1 MNLRNGKLKNSAQPI
16 PKRRYNKKMVVAASV
31 GGGQD
36 PPQGSGSGAANSTS
50 SQGTQNTTGPNGS
63 RPADNSQAMPE
74 NTTGPL
80 GTVPV
85 SVSTTAPSSTSAED
99 VLFPLTNAANNSFGQ
114 GTNSGFEWRPNSMYG
129 MPYPFGTDIRGARPV
144 NASTNNATFSPNV
157 SSVGRSARN
166 TSFSTQIPNFTTN
179 NQATFRQE
187 MDASNHDMVGVL
199 ARELTSV
206 LSPLMTNIATTNR
219 ENVEIFQK
227 ISSQMNRMAEFMG
240 VTPPK
245 RKDKQPSNQEERPI
259 LERVQDI
266 APLSR
271 TATRDVGPS
280 RRTESIEGTPV
291 INLEASNRRTV
302 PFRQETEEERPRLR
316 IVGRDEHPDEI
327 VQRVRR
333 ENLATENN
341 LTAMIERVMANNGLS
356 TGLRRPNYTSPIS
369 DYIMQTELPRG
380 TKVPK
385 FTKFSGET
393 NESTV
398 EHIARYLTEAGD
410 LAGNEDLRIKY
421 FPSSL
426 TKNAFIWFT
435 TLPPNSIDAWAY
447 LERLFH
453 EQFYMGQTKISLKE
467 LASVKRKFAETI
479 DDYLNRFRLLK
490 SRCFTTVPEHE
501 LVEMAAGGLDYSI
514 RKKLDTQ
521 YLRDMAQLADRVR
534 QVERLKAEKARA
546 NKSYKKE
553 RVAYVEAE
561 NVDDESFN
569 DSYSPEEVEINLAE
583 LKEAPPYACK
593 LLNPANG
600 KNPVE
605 NDKNDRFPKKTYT
618 FDITKCDEIFDL
630 LVKDGQMI
638 LPPNS
643 KIPPLEQ
650 RKKRG
655 FCKYHGF
662 LGHKTSQ
669 CFLFRDL
676 IQNAINDG
684 RLKFADKTKSHMRV
698 DTNPLNIADASLC
711 EVEDINMVEVSEIEV
726 AETKAMLNGKQATES
741 LNDEIVFNTEIEEAS
756 QIEMTEAPKEES
768 NEATEDLRIKLQ
780 KIQISEVA
788 PAVVNMVSA
797 RHPTSEFGELETR
810 LTRQN
815 GGIKVPL
822 RAESLKDYLWNCHER
837 NGGKQWMCPRCSIML
852 NRRIEANFERARR
865 ERWEHPGR
873 EPNPLL
879 QVYPRMDESLLGF
892 LIRCHKGNSEVALCP
907 RCGAAY
913 DEMLARSFERVHCSM
928 NQETQGLRPDLYGFD
943 VWTPAKRPD
952 SPHPRVR
959 SVTFKIPAD
968 PPRDRWVQADART
981 NKWRSW
987 DQGGRTAMAYRRQFQ
1002 RPNRETYRLENYKGK
1017 NPMSRSQWRRHQ
1029 RMKKAQ
1035 KEYRPRET
1043 GETSSNHVPYQGTKS
1058 NKPPVERALFEAEKL
1073 LDEEDKIRSNS
1084 WNEEDRM
1091 TNDFDSDGVSSIN
1104 LNCNVVS
1111 VLPHEFNQET
1121 EVEDCEEADI
1131 EEMAKHRP
1139 VCYYVLNNG
1148 AVEEQNAF
1156 FERPDE
1162 GMRNHLKPLYI
1173 RAKIE
1178 NVGINKVLVDGGA
1191 AVNLMPQ
1198 YMIKRIGMFDTDI
1211 RPHNMVL
1218 SNYEG
1223 KIGKT
1228 LGVVQVNLTVGSVT
1242 RPTMFMVIPAKANY
1256 NLLLGREW
1264 IHGVAAVPSTMHQ
1277 RVTIWRED
1285 GIVENIEGDQS
1296 YYMAEVNQVNK
1307 SNFDRNLANIGPC
1320 HAAEEMYTPNKNA
1333 LYYLT
1338 LHPNGFQWDREIMDG
1353 PTDTAPLEDHAAIRP
1368 TGWDDDINHV

>member
-1 MNLRNGKLKNSAQPI
+1 MNLRNSKLTNSAQPV
-16 PKRRYNKKMVVAASV
+16 PKRRYNKKMAVTASA
-31 GGGQD
+31 GGDQD
-36 PPQGSGSGAANSTS
+36 PSRGTGSGAANSNST
-50 SQGTQNTTGPNGS
+50 QGTRDTTGPNGS
-63 RPADNSQAMPE
+63 RPADNSQSVPE
-74 NTTGPL
+74 NNTGL
-80 GTVPV
+80 SGTLPV
-85 SVSTTAPSSTSAED
+85 SVSTTAPSTTSADEI
-99 VLFPLTNAANNSFGQ
+99 LPFPSTNAANNLSSQ
-114 GTNSGFEWRPNSMYG
+114 GTNSTFEWRPNTSFG
-129 MPYPFGTDIRGARPV
+129 MPFPFGSGPRGAGPTPV
-144 NASTNNATFSPNV
+144 PTNNATFSPNMG
-157 SSVGRSARN
+157 SASRSTYNAG
-166 TSFSTQIPNFTTN
+166 FSTQVPLYTTN
-179 NQATFRQE
+179 TQAAFRQE
-187 MDASNHDMVGVL
+187 MDASNHDMLGAL
-199 ARELTSV
+199 AKELTS
-206 LSPLMTNIATTNR
+206 LFNPLLANITCTNR
-219 ENVEIFQK
+219 ETVETFRK
-227 ISSQMNRMAEFMG
+227 MSSQMNRMSEFMG
-240 VTPPK
+240 VAPK
-245 RKDKQPSNQEERPI
+245 RKDKQPAYQEGMPV
-259 LERVQDI
+259 LERIQDE
-266 APLSR
+266 
-271 TATRDVGPS
+271 GPS
-280 RRTESIEGTPV
+280 SRPPIRDTNSLRRTNWTEEIPV
-291 INLEASNRRTV
+291 INLETSSQRTV
-302 PFRQETEEERPRLR
+302 PVRQETEEEQPRLR
-316 IVGRDEHPDEI
+316 IVGRNEHPDGV

-426 TKNAFIWFT
+426 TKNSFIWFT

-467 LASVKRKFAETI
+467 LASVKRKFTEPI

-534 QVERLKAEKARA
+534 QVERLKAEKAKV

-553 RVAYVEAE
+553 RISYVKVEDTDRE
-561 NVDDESFN
+561 NFDDP
-569 DSYSPEEVEINLAE
+569 YGIEEVEIYLDE

-593 LLNPANG
+593 LLTPANG

-630 LVKDGQMI
+630 SVKDGQMI

-676 IQNAINDG
+676 IQNALNDG

-943 VWTPAKRPD
+943 VWTPTKRPD

-959 SVTFKIPAD
+959 RVTFKIPTD

-1017 NPMSRSQWRRHQ
+1017 NPMSRSQWRRHR

-1043 GETSSNHVPYQGTKS
+1043 GETSSNQVPYQGAKS

-1073 LDEEDKIRSNS
+1073 LDEEDKMQSNS

-1091 TNDFDSDGVSSIN
+1091 TNDFDSDGVPSIN

-1121 EVEDCEEADI
+1121 EVEDCEEAD
-1131 EEMAKHRP
+1131 
-1139 VCYYVLNNG
+1139 
-1148 AVEEQNAF
+1148 F
-1156 FERPDE
+1156 
-1162 GMRNHLKPLYI
+1162 
-1173 RAKIE
+1173 
-1178 NVGINKVLVDGGA
+1178 
-1191 AVNLMPQ
+1191 
-1198 YMIKRIGMFDTDI
+1198 
-1211 RPHNMVL
+1211 
-1218 SNYEG
+1218 
-1223 KIGKT
+1223 
-1228 LGVVQVNLTVGSVT
+1228 
-1242 RPTMFMVIPAKANY
+1242 
-1256 NLLLGREW
+1256 
-1264 IHGVAAVPSTMHQ
+1264 
-1277 RVTIWRED
+1277 
-1285 GIVENIEGDQS
+1285 
-1296 YYMAEVNQVNK
+1296 
-1307 SNFDRNLANIGPC
+1307 
-1320 HAAEEMYTPNKNA
+1320 
-1333 LYYLT
+1333 
-1338 LHPNGFQWDREIMDG
+1338 
-1353 PTDTAPLEDHAAIRP
+1353 
-1368 TGWDDDINHV
+1368 